1 MIIKGLTKTIAS
13 TAGKWVSMKQI
24 FENRVKRMLKEG
36 KKPAGAWLQLC
47 SPMSA
52 EILSRAGFDWLMI
65 DMEHGP
71 GDVLTLISQLQG
83 MNGSDAIPLVRAP
96 WNDFVAIKRILDAG
110 VYGVM
115 IPYINNRADAESAV
129 RACKYPPEGIRGIA
143 GSPRAAGYGQSG
155 KAYFSRA
162 NDEILIIAQI
172 ETATAVSNL
181 DEILA
186 VPGIDVIFIGPM
198 DLATSMGHLGNPSNP
213 DVQAM
218 IAKAEAKVLKAKKV
232 LGTISG
238 SWEQAKEL
246 YQRGYQVIM
255 LMSDS
260 ESLANMARDSV
271 ARFRETFPTG

>member
-1 MIIKGLTKTIAS
+1 
-13 TAGKWVSMKQI
+13 MKQI
-24 FENRVKRMLKEG
+24 FENRVKRMLIEG
-36 KKPAGAWLQLC
+36 KKTAGAWLQLC

-71 GDVLTLISQLQG
+71 GDILTLISQLQG

-115 IPYINNRADAESAV
+115 IPYINNRADAEAAV
-129 RACKYPPEGIRGIA
+129 RACKYPHEGIRGIA

-155 KAYFSRA
+155 KAYFLKA
-162 NDEILIIAQI
+162 NDEIMIIAQI
-172 ETATAVSNL
+172 ETSTAVSNL
-181 DEILA
+181 DEILG
-186 VPGIDVIFIGPM
+186 VQGIDVIFIGPM
-198 DLATSMGHLGNPSNP
+198 DLATSMGHLGNPGHP
-213 DVQAM
+213 EVQAM
-218 IAKAEAKVLKAKKV
+218 IAQVEANVLKAKKV
-232 LGTISG
+232 LGTVSG
-238 SWEQAKEL
+238 NWEQAKEL

-260 ESLANMARDSV
+260 VSLANMARDSV
-271 ARFRETFPTG
+271 ARFRETFSTG